1 MSKVSIGD
9 EEYEMADLLAYQQ
22 FNLSL
27 YELVLGSV
35 DGVDEEVVDAVKN
48 RIALCYK
55 NIDWLLAVDTD

>member
-27 YELVLGSV
+27 YELVLDVV
-35 DGVDEEVVDAVKN
+35 DGTDDKVVEGLEL
-48 RIALCYK
+48 RIAKCHA
-55 NIDWLLAVDTD
+55 NIDWLRCSS

>member
-9 EEYEMADLLAYQQ
+9 EVYETADLLAYQQ
-22 FNLSL
+22 FNLWL

-55 NIDWLLAVDTD
+55 NIDWLLAGMM